1 MLINLLPKFKIVEIN
16 NVAALRMGHVIAQ
29 TPAYVDGE
37 GAKVTCKEVGDY
49 KFVENGLIVGL
60 DGTNVLANYDATKH
74 SQPCLIYTEELITAN
89 LVEGLDQ
96 FAELVPGANK
106 PVYPRALPLNLG
118 DTFTTNNVAEYSA
131 DAAFATVDN
140 GVLKLVKTRDEAMF
154 AAKAS
159 NLPAGQQAIEFTY
172 IGLPAKAKKE
182 ANAGE

>member
-29 TPAYVDGE
+29 TPAYVDGD

-60 DGTNVLANYDATKH
+60 DGANVLANYDATTH

-118 DTFTTNNVAEYSA
+118 DTFTTNNVDAYSD
-131 DAAFATVDN
+131 DAAFATVKD
-140 GVLKLVKTRDEAMF
+140 GVLTLVETRDEAMF

-159 NLPAGQQAIEFTY
+159 SLPAGQQAIEFTY
-172 IGLPAKAKKE
+172 IGFPAKAKKA

>member
-29 TPAYVDGE
+29 TPAYVDGD
-37 GAKVTCKEVGDY
+37 GAKVTATEAGEY
-49 KFVENGLIVGL
+49 KFVENGLIVGY
-60 DGTNVLANYDATKH
+60 DATGVLANYEAAKH

-118 DTFTTNNVAEYSA
+118 DTFTTNNIANIDLENAAYASVVDGRLTLSTGAE
-131 DAAFATVDN
+131 
-140 GVLKLVKTRDEAMF
+140 GAMF
-154 AAKAS
+154 IAKLS
-159 NLPAGQQAIEFTY
+159 DLPAGQKAYEFTY
-172 IGLPAKAKKE
+172 IGFPAKA
-182 ANAGE
+182 A